1 MKIFTSSVRRM
12 LQTMALVLA
21 GTLPLTQPLAQ
32 EGKQQSGIGTATV
45 GPPRPG
51 LREGEKR
58 PPEPT
63 AEELKRLEKHVEEE
77 TFLPGPP
84 LPEVKPPDP
93 GPPGPETVPKD
104 ICPHSSRS
112 S

>member
-1 MKIFTSSVRRM
+1 
-12 LQTMALVLA
+12 MALVLA
-21 GTLPLTQPLAQ
+21 GTLPLTQLLAQ
-32 EGKQQSGIGTATV
+32 EDGQQVETGTATV

-63 AEELKRLEKHVEEE
+63 LEELKRREKLVEEG

-84 LPEVKPPDP
+84 LPEPQPPDL
-93 GPPGPETVPKD
+93 GPPGPETTL
-104 ICPHSSRS
+104 
-112 S
+112 